1 MERQPTT
8 DRMIQEYVPG
18 KQVTLAHLIANPG
31 KDLFKKLGLQDAV
44 SAIGI
49 LTITPSEASIIACD
63 IATKSGAVEIGFLD
77 RFTGAVVLTGDVSAV
92 EYALKQVTR
101 TLGEC
106 SSPLARS
113 PGRKVMKRLMFI
125 GPSQCGKTSLT
136 QSLRG
141 EALHYKKTQ
150 AIEWSPMAIDT
161 PGEYL
166 ENRCLYSALL
176 TSACEA
182 DVIALVLNADAQWS
196 PFSPGFTA
204 PMNRPTIG
212 LVTKADLAEPQR
224 ISLVAEWL
232 TQAGARQ
239 IFITSAL
246 NNSGLDAVL
255 DFLNSK
261 EPLCLTK

>member
-1 MERQPTT
+1 
-8 DRMIQEYVPG
+8 
-18 KQVTLAHLIANPG
+18 
-31 KDLFKKLGLQDAV
+31 
-44 SAIGI
+44 
-49 LTITPSEASIIACD
+49 
-63 IATKSGAVEIGFLD
+63 
-77 RFTGAVVLTGDVSAV
+77 
-92 EYALKQVTR
+92 
-101 TLGEC
+101 
-106 SSPLARS
+106 
-113 PGRKVMKRLMFI
+113 MKRLMFI

-182 DVIALVLNADAQWS
+182 DVIALVLNAD
-196 PFSPGFTA
+196 
-204 PMNRPTIG
+204 
-212 LVTKADLAEPQR
+212 PQR

-232 TQAGARQ
+232 TQAGAQQ

>member
-1 MERQPTT
+1 
-8 DRMIQEYVPG
+8 
-18 KQVTLAHLIANPG
+18 
-31 KDLFKKLGLQDAV
+31 
-44 SAIGI
+44 
-49 LTITPSEASIIACD
+49 
-63 IATKSGAVEIGFLD
+63 
-77 RFTGAVVLTGDVSAV
+77 
-92 EYALKQVTR
+92 
-101 TLGEC
+101 
-106 SSPLARS
+106 
-113 PGRKVMKRLMFI
+113 MKRLMLI

-136 QSLRG
+136 QALRD

-196 PFSPGFTA
+196 PFSPGFTV

-212 LVTKADLAEPQR
+212 LVTKADLADPQR
-224 ISLVAEWL
+224 ISLIGEWL
-232 TQAGARQ
+232 RQAGARQ

-246 NNSGLDAVL
+246 NNLGLDAVL
-255 DFLNSK
+255 NFLNSK
-261 EPLCLTK
+261 EPL

>member
-1 MERQPTT
+1 
-8 DRMIQEYVPG
+8 
-18 KQVTLAHLIANPG
+18 
-31 KDLFKKLGLQDAV
+31 
-44 SAIGI
+44 
-49 LTITPSEASIIACD
+49 
-63 IATKSGAVEIGFLD
+63 
-77 RFTGAVVLTGDVSAV
+77 
-92 EYALKQVTR
+92 
-101 TLGEC
+101 
-106 SSPLARS
+106 
-113 PGRKVMKRLMFI
+113 MKRLMFI

-204 PMNRPTIG
+204 PMTARRLAWSPRP
-212 LVTKADLAEPQR
+212 
-224 ISLVAEWL
+224 ISPSRSVFRWL
-232 TQAGARQ
+232 R
-239 IFITSAL
+239 
-246 NNSGLDAVL
+246 SGLRRLAPGR
-255 DFLNSK
+255 FLL
-261 EPLCLTK
+261 PAR

>member
-1 MERQPTT
+1 
-8 DRMIQEYVPG
+8 
-18 KQVTLAHLIANPG
+18 
-31 KDLFKKLGLQDAV
+31 
-44 SAIGI
+44 
-49 LTITPSEASIIACD
+49 
-63 IATKSGAVEIGFLD
+63 
-77 RFTGAVVLTGDVSAV
+77 
-92 EYALKQVTR
+92 
-101 TLGEC
+101 
-106 SSPLARS
+106 
-113 PGRKVMKRLMFI
+113 MKRLMFI

-150 AIEWSPMAIDT
+150 AIEWSPMAIDQAIEWSPMAMMAIDT

-232 TQAGARQ
+232 TQAGAQQ
-239 IFITSAL
+239 IFITSA
-246 NNSGLDAVL
+246 
-255 DFLNSK
+255 
-261 EPLCLTK
+261 

>member
-1 MERQPTT
+1 MA
-8 DRMIQEYVPG
+8 D
-18 KQVTLAHLIANPG
+18 QVSRT
-31 KDLFKKLGLQDAV
+31 
-44 SAIGI
+44 
-49 LTITPSEASIIACD
+49 
-63 IATKSGAVEIGFLD
+63 EIGTQSALFAD
-77 RFTGAVVLTGDVSAV
+77 GARDGKHRALVLH
-92 EYALKQVTR
+92 
-101 TLGEC
+101 
-106 SSPLARS
+106 SPLD
-113 PGRKVMKRLMFI
+113 
-125 GPSQCGKTSLT
+125 
-136 QSLRG
+136 
-141 EALHYKKTQ
+141 KKTQ